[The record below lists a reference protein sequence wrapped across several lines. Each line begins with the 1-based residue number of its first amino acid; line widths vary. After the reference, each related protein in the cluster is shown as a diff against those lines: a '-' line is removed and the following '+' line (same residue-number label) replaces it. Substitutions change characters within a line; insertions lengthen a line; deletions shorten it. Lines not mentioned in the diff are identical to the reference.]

1 MRARRKKTEPEKRPM
16 PRTEAKLC
24 EPLMTRARAEGW
36 LVYPETGGFD
46 ILLVATEET
55 LAVVEETRLRRRYG
69 RGLGDG
75 DTVRAGDMVGV
86 EAKLAAN
93 VDVLAQAIDRG
104 FAYRQEMGPDF
115 RVAYIKKHPRG
126 SSSFVDVARALRVG
140 VWTFADANPGR
151 YARPLAPAAFRW
163 TPKKRP
169 KLPPVIP
176 TGPAGAP
183 SPRVLTAWR
192 VKALHFVLLL
202 EARGYVTSEHFR
214 AMKLDPRIWRERW
227 LVPDGKEGRLTKYV
241 IREPRRPDFPAVGF
255 EDELEALR
263 AQLPEPK
270 KGESFVERWTR
281 VIEATT

>member
-1 MRARRKKTEPEKRPM
+1 MRARRKKIEPPEKRPM

-24 EPLMTRARAEGW
+24 EPLMARARREGW

-55 LAVVEETRLRRRYG
+55 AAVVEETRLRRRYG

-75 DTVRAGDMVGV
+75 DTVRPGDMVGV
-86 EAKLAAN
+86 EAKLSAN

-104 FAYRQEMGPDF
+104 FTYRQETGPDF
-115 RVAYIKKHPRG
+115 RVAYIKKLPRG
-126 SSSFVDVARALRVG
+126 NSSFTAVARALRVG
-140 VWTFADANPGR
+140 VWTFTHDANPDR
-151 YARPLAPAAFRW
+151 YARPLAPASFRW
-163 TPKKRP
+163 TPKQRP
-169 KLPPVIP
+169 TLPPVIP
-176 TGPAGAP
+176 SGPAGAP

-214 AMKLDPRIWRERW
+214 AMKLDPKIWRERW
-227 LVPDGKEGRLTKYV
+227 LAPDGKEGRLTRYV
-241 IREPRRPDFPAVGF
+241 IREPRRPDFPTAGF
-255 EDELEALR
+255 EAELEALR

-270 KGESFVERWTR
+270 K
-281 VIEATT
+281 ATA